1 MSSNAVIKKLGFQ
14 NVGTKMAQYCGEMC
28 KFNYYKLYNSHS

>member
-1 MSSNAVIKKLGFQ
+1 MSSNVVIKKLGFQ

-28 KFNYYKLYNSHS
+28 KFNYYKLYNGNS